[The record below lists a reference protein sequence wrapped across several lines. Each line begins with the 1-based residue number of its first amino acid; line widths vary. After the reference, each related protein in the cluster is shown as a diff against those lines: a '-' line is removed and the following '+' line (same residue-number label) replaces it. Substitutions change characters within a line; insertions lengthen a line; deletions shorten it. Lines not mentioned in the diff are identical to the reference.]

1 MSILLCQ
8 KTIKSG
14 QGKKNIRGQR
24 RKESE
29 KQNFLKCIAEIDKEM
44 QPESDREQR
53 EQRQAETET
62 ETLLWWVS

>member
-1 MSILLCQ
+1 MSILFCQ
-8 KTIKSG
+8 KTIQSG

-44 QPESDREQR
+44 QPESDRESR
-53 EQRQAETET
+53 ESRDR
-62 ETLLWWVS
+62 